1 MISEILKL
9 LTIPCVLDGIIADII
24 SPAKILVIKR
34 TGESFHIGRN
44 IHAPPSALAGINA
57 VWIDVVGV
65 IQNGGDRTGVESN
78 LERSIHMVDDIK
90 ELFYPWIVCR

>member
-1 MISEILKL
+1 MVSKILKL
-9 LTIPCVLDGIIADII
+9 AAVPGVLNGVVGNIV
-24 SPAKILVIKR
+24 SPAKILIVKR
-34 TGESFHIGRN
+34 TGEGFHIGCN
-44 IHAPPSALAGINA
+44 VHTPPSTLAGINA

-90 ELFYPWIVCR
+90 ELFYPWIVCQ